1 MISILEEIQNRFP
14 NTSDRLKA
22 LSILRLNTPYKVGCL
37 GEESGRDD
45 DPIFRLDVADC
56 TVFVLTNVALL
67 HSQTVAEARGMM
79 AILNYQSDS
88 DITFENRLHFTIN
101 RNEVVKYFK
110 DITKQIGG
118 LETEERQVIL
128 NEEIKE
134 KSYLE
139 RTMRLL
145 ALGDFYVVFNGGTGT
160 LSEFAMA
167 WGLARLY
174 FDKHKPIIFY
184 GQFWYEVIE
193 VLAKNMRI
201 RPKEKQVYRIA
212 TSPEEVLEAAKI
224 FLLDRKK

>member
-1 MISILEEIQNRFP
+1 MKVAIFGYSEAKKGDELYQSAFQTAKLLARNGCEIINGAGPGVMRAATEGAHAGGGKAIGISFDASKMSFFE
-14 NTSDRLKA
+14 
-22 LSILRLNTPYKVGCL
+22 
-37 GEESGRDD
+37 GRD
-45 DPIFRLDVADC
+45 P
-56 TVFVLTNVALL
+56 
-67 HSQTVAEARGMM
+67 
-79 AILNYQSDS
+79 
-88 DITFENRLHFTIN
+88 ENK
-101 RNEVVKYFK
+101 V
-110 DITKQIGG
+110 D
-118 LETEERQVIL
+118 
-128 NEEIKE
+128 EEIKE